1 MSQHEEGLRLR
12 GGGGVASGGAGGIG
26 GTGVFGLFGT
36 VVQCK
41 SDDKSWYCMLA
52 KFVNVLIML
61 MIIFFILSIVYNYVK
76 GFSRKRFVGGVGNM
90 GNSILGMIS

>member
-12 GGGGVASGGAGGIG
+12 GGGVGGAGGIG

-61 MIIFFILSIVYNYVK
+61 MILLFILSIVYNYMR
-76 GFSRKRFVGGVGNM
+76 GSSRYWR
-90 GNSILGMIS
+90 